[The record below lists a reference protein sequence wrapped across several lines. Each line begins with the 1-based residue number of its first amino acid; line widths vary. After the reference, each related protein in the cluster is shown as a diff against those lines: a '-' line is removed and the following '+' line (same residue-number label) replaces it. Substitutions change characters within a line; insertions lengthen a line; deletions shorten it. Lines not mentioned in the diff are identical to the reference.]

1 MAFQVSFKNCSDEL
15 QDFIQNLLSD
25 WNTNQ
30 DIFEVKTSGSTGNP
44 KTIFLSRK
52 QLEASAIRSNNFF
65 DLKEDAHVLLCMN
78 PNTIGG
84 KMVVI
89 RALVGN
95 YKLTVV
101 PASGNPF
108 SEINQTETFDF
119 TSLVPFQLNRILLE
133 NSEKIEL
140 FKQILL
146 GGMPL
151 PVVQEQKLSQ
161 FNTRFYM
168 GFGMTE
174 TVSHIAL
181 RKINESHYTCLPG
194 VSIAVNKDQCLQLSD
209 SVLGIQELQTT
220 DLINLTSPTTF
231 EWQGRKDFTINS
243 GGIKIH
249 PEALER
255 ELSELIQTPFIL
267 AGIPDSRLHEMCVLL
282 VEEAI
287 SEKKWAEIQQT
298 IETHFGKYA
307 VPKKYFVTSIL
318 LRENGKIDRL
328 STLKQLKH
336 DQK

>member
-15 QDFIQNLLSD
+15 QGFIQNLID
-25 WNTNQ
+25 EWTTNQ

-44 KTIFLSRK
+44 KTIFLIRK
-52 QLEASAIRSNNFF
+52 QLEASAVRSNTFF
-65 DLKEDAHVLLCMN
+65 ELAEDAHVLLCMN

-108 SEINQTETFDF
+108 AAIDQIETFDF

-133 NSEKIEL
+133 NPEKIGL

-146 GGMPL
+146 GGVPL
-151 PVVQEQKLSQ
+151 PMVQEQKLSQ
-161 FNTRFYM
+161 FKTRFYM

-194 VSIAVNKDQCLQLSD
+194 VSIAVNEEQCLQLSD
-209 SVLGIQELQTT
+209 SKLGIEKLQTT
-220 DLINLTSPTTF
+220 DLIKITSPMTF
-231 EWQGRKDFTINS
+231 EWLGRNDFTINS

-255 ELSELIQTPFIL
+255 EISEFIATPFLI
-267 AGIPDSRLHEMCVLL
+267 AGIPDSRLHEMCVMI

-287 SEKKWAEIQQT
+287 SEKNWLEIQQL
-298 IETHFGKYA
+298 IEKRFGKYA
-307 VPKKYFVTSIL
+307 VPKKCFVAPIL
-318 LRENGKIDRL
+318 RREHGKIDRL
-328 STLKQLKH
+328 STRKQLKH
-336 DQK
+336 D